1 MISKEEFQLGK
12 LYYMCTFSTDEVP
25 APEIEPYILERV
37 DESGLHF
44 IGPSVL
50 VAHKILQNLTLN
62 ERQAIENILAENRTL
77 YVPYSELEA
86 LFETPSGA
94 IEFLKDSLSSKALEA
109 FL

>member
-1 MISKEEFQLGK
+1 MITKDEFQPGK
-12 LYYMCTFSTDEVP
+12 LYYMCTFSSDEIPV
-25 APEIEPYILERV
+25 PEIEPYILEKA
-37 DESGLHF
+37 DESGLSF

-50 VAHKILQNLTLN
+50 LAHKILQNLTSN
-62 ERQAIENILAENRTL
+62 ERQAIENILAESRTL

-94 IEFLKDSLSSKALEA
+94 IEFLKNSLSNKALKE